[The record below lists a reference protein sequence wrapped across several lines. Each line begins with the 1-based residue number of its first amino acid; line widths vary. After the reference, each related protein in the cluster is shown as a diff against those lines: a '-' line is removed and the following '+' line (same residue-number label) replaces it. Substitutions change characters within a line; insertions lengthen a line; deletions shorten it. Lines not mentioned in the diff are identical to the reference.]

1 MSNSSWKEFGVDEI
15 KVCEEEM
22 MYKGTEGKN
31 SNKEELV
38 LYNIKTYSTAVSLK
52 TILDKSRNHILWQ
65 QHNVI

>member
-1 MSNSSWKEFGVDEI
+1 
-15 KVCEEEM
+15 

-38 LYNIKTYSTAVSLK
+38 LYNIKTYSMAVSLK
-52 TILDKSRNHILWQ
+52 IILDKRRNHILWQ